1 MGKASRDERHNPK
14 RLASKLKQIRV
25 GLDLTQA
32 GMVEQLG
39 NPEALLQTSI
49 SGYERGARVPPLLIL
64 LKYAQLAGVS
74 VDVLL
79 DDSVDLSSKLPSNP
93 KRTGAAG
100 RPTHGK
106 TQRKAE

>member
-64 LKYAQLAGVS
+64 LKYAQLAGVP

-79 DDSVDLSSKLPSNP
+79 DDSVDLPAELPSKP
-93 KRTGAAG
+93 KRTGAA
-100 RPTHGK
+100 RRSTHGK
-106 TQRKAE
+106 SHPEAK